1 MRDPLAWRQ
10 QAACR
15 GIDPEVFYP
24 DGDEHAHGAKTICVS
39 CPVRQPCLEW
49 ALATRERQG
58 VWGGCDERD
67 RRRILRQARRSA

>member
-1 MRDPLAWRQ
+1 MRDPFAWRQ

-24 DGDEHAHGAKTICVS
+24 DGEERARGAKAICVS

-49 ALATRERQG
+49 ALATPERQG

-67 RRRILRQARRSA
+67 RRRILRQTRRSA